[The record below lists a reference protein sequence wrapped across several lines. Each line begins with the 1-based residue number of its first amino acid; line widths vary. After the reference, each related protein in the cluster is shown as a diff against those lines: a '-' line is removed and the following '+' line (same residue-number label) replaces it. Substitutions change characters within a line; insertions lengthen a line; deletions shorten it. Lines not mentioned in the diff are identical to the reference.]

1 MPETAKTPPPARS
14 GPIDV
19 RTAPERYRH
28 WRLDVDG
35 RIASLT
41 LDVDESGGLAP
52 GYELKLNSYDLGV
65 DVELADA
72 VQRLRFEHPEVAAV
86 VIRSAKE
93 RVFCAGANIRML
105 GASSHAHKV
114 AFCKFTNET
123 RCAIEDAGAHSG
135 QHYLCAI
142 NGTAAGGGYELA
154 LAADWILLI
163 DDGASAV
170 SLPEVPL
177 LGVLPGTGGLV
188 RVVDKRKVRRDR
200 ADVFSTTEEGVRGA
214 RALEWGLVDEIAP
227 SSRFEDA
234 VAARARALA
243 AASDRPAAARGIR
256 LGEIERRIDG
266 DRIVYAHVEAEIDR
280 EREVRACRIRVR
292 GPAGAPP
299 AGAEA
304 LVEAGDAFWPLA
316 LARELED
323 LVLHLRHNDP
333 EIGTLVF
340 TSEGALE
347 AVAAHD
353 AFLLAHREH
362 WLAREILLY
371 WKRLLKRI
379 DLTSRSLVALVEPG
393 SCFAGFLLELVL
405 AADRAYMLDG
415 PFGDDGGGDDGGDGR
430 DRDGNGGRGDALEA
444 AHLGDGGR
452 NDGGGGGSGG
462 RGAGDGG
469 DRDGNGGSRDG
480 EGEGRGSGREDGDG
494 GEGDSGNGGGA
505 LAAVRLAESNFGCFP
520 GVNGLTRLESRC
532 LDDGR
537 ALARARQRIGR
548 DLTAAEAEAHRL
560 VTFTPDEID
569 WEDEVRLALEERAGF
584 SPDALTGMEASL
596 RCPGPETME
605 SRIFGR
611 LTAWQNW
618 IFQRSNAVGERG
630 ALTLYGSGARAD
642 FDRKRV

>member
-1 MPETAKTPPPARS
+1 MPEAVQEPPRAAGS

-19 RTAPERYRH
+19 RTAPDRYRH
-28 WRLDVDG
+28 WRLHTEG
-35 RIASLT
+35 RIATLD

-65 DVELADA
+65 DIELADA

-86 VIRSAKE
+86 VIRSGKE

-105 GASSHAHKV
+105 GGSSHAHKV

-123 RCAIEDAGAHSG
+123 RCAIEDASAYSG
-135 QHYLCAI
+135 QRYLCAI
-142 NGTAAGGGYELA
+142 NATAAGGGYELA
-154 LAADWILLI
+154 LAADWILLV
-163 DDGASAV
+163 DDGTSAV
-170 SLPEVPL
+170 SLPEVAL

-200 ADVFSTTEEGVRGA
+200 ADFFSTTEEGIRGA
-214 RALEWGLVDEIAP
+214 RALEWRLVDEIAP
-227 SSRFEDA
+227 SSRFEAA
-234 VAARARALA
+234 VAARAQALA
-243 AASDRPAAARGIR
+243 AATDRPACAPGIR
-256 LGEIERRIDG
+256 LGEVERRIESAH
-266 DRIVYAHVEAEIDR
+266 IAYAHVEADIDR
-280 EREVRACRIRVR
+280 EARVCTIRVQ
-292 GPAGAPP
+292 GPAEAPP
-299 AGAEA
+299 ADLEG
-304 LVEAGDAFWPLA
+304 LTKAGDAFWPLA

-323 LVLHLRHNDP
+323 LVLHLRHNEP
-333 EIGTLVF
+333 EIGTLVLA
-340 TSEGALE
+340 SEGGLE
-347 AVAAHD
+347 AVAAYD

-405 AADRAYMLDG
+405 EADRGYMLDG
-415 PFGDDGGGDDGGDGR
+415 PF
-430 DRDGNGGRGDALEA
+430 
-444 AHLGDGGR
+444 
-452 NDGGGGGSGG
+452 
-462 RGAGDGG
+462 
-469 DRDGNGGSRDG
+469 
-480 EGEGRGSGREDGDG
+480 ED
-494 GEGDSGNGGGA
+494 GGA
-505 LAAVRLAESNFGCFP
+505 LAAVRLTESNFGCFP

-532 LDDGR
+532 LDDGQAVSR
-537 ALARARQRIGR
+537 AHRQAGR

-560 VTFTPDEID
+560 ITFTPDEID
-569 WEDEVRLALEERAGF
+569 WEDEVRIALEERAGF

-618 IFQRSNAVGERG
+618 IFQRPNAVGERG
-630 ALTLYGSGARAD
+630 ALTLYGTGARAD
-642 FDRKRV
+642 FDRRRV

>member
-1 MPETAKTPPPARS
+1 MIETAGEPTPARS
-14 GPIDV
+14 VPIDV

-28 WRLDVDG
+28 WRLRVEDRV
-35 RIASLT
+35 ATLT

-86 VIRSAKE
+86 VIRSDRE

-105 GASSHAHKV
+105 GTSSHAHKV

-135 QHYLCAI
+135 QRYLCAI

-154 LAADWILLI
+154 LAADWILLV

-234 VAARARALA
+234 VAARAQALA
-243 AASDRPAAARGIR
+243 AASDRPAEARGIR
-256 LGEIERRIDG
+256 LGEVERRIDG
-266 DRIVYAHVEAEIDR
+266 NRIAYAHVEAEIDR

-292 GPAGAPP
+292 GPAGPPP
-299 AGAEA
+299 AGVEE

-323 LVLHLRHNDP
+323 LVLHLRHNEP

-415 PFGDDGGGDDGGDGR
+415 PFGDDGDGSDGR
-430 DRDGNGGRGDALEA
+430 DGRDG
-444 AHLGDGGR
+444 
-452 NDGGGGGSGG
+452 
-462 RGAGDGG
+462 
-469 DRDGNGGSRDG
+469 
-480 EGEGRGSGREDGDG
+480 DGDG
-494 GEGDSGNGGGA
+494 GEGDGSGGA
-505 LAAVRLAESNFGCFP
+505 LAAMRLTESNFGCFP
-520 GVNGLTRLESRC
+520 CVNGLARLASRC
-532 LDDGR
+532 LDDDR
-537 ALARARQRIGR
+537 APARARQRIGR
-548 DLTAAEAEAHRL
+548 DLTAAEAEALRL

-569 WEDEVRLALEERAGF
+569 WDDEVRLALEERAGF

-618 IFQRSNAVGERG
+618 IFQRPNAVGERG

-642 FDRKRV
+642 FDRRRV

>member
-1 MPETAKTPPPARS
+1 MIETAGEPTPARS
-14 GPIDV
+14 VPIDV

-28 WRLDVDG
+28 WRLRVEDRV
-35 RIASLT
+35 ATLT

-86 VIRSAKE
+86 VIRSDRE

-105 GASSHAHKV
+105 GTSSHAHKV

-135 QHYLCAI
+135 QRYLCAI

-243 AASDRPAAARGIR
+243 AASDRPAEARGIR
-256 LGEIERRIDG
+256 LGEVERRIDG
-266 DRIVYAHVEAEIDR
+266 DRIACAHVEAEIDR

-292 GPAGAPP
+292 GPAGPTP
-299 AGAEA
+299 AGVEE

-323 LVLHLRHNDP
+323 LVLHLRHNEP

-415 PFGDDGGGDDGGDGR
+415 PFGEDGDG
-430 DRDGNGGRGDALEA
+430 
-444 AHLGDGGR
+444 
-452 NDGGGGGSGG
+452 S
-462 RGAGDGG
+462 
-469 DRDGNGGSRDG
+469 
-480 EGEGRGSGREDGDG
+480 DG
-494 GEGDSGNGGGA
+494 GEGDGSGGA
-505 LAAVRLAESNFGCFP
+505 LAAVRLTESNFGCFP
-520 GVNGLTRLESRC
+520 CVNGLARLASRC
-532 LDDGR
+532 LDDDR

-548 DLTAAEAEAHRL
+548 DLTAAEAEALRL

-569 WEDEVRLALEERAGF
+569 WDDEVRLALEERAGF

-618 IFQRSNAVGERG
+618 IFQRPNAVGERG

>member
-1 MPETAKTPPPARS
+1 MTDPNAERRIAGPPPARS

-28 WRLDVDG
+28 WRLDVEG
-35 RIASLT
+35 RIATLT
-41 LDVDESGGLAP
+41 LDVDESGGFAP

-86 VIRSAKE
+86 VIRSARE

-105 GASSHAHKV
+105 GTSGHAHKV

-123 RCAIEDAGAHSG
+123 RCAIEDASAHSG
-135 QHYLCAI
+135 QRYLCAI

-154 LAADWILLI
+154 LAADWILLV

-243 AASDRPAAARGIR
+243 AASDRPAEARGIR
-256 LGEIERRIDG
+256 LGEVARRIDG
-266 DRIVYAHVEAEIDR
+266 DRIACAHVEAEIDR
-280 EREVRACRIRVR
+280 GREVRACRILIR

-299 AGAEA
+299 AGVEE

-323 LVLHLRHNDP
+323 LVLHLRHNEP

-379 DLTSRSLVALVEPG
+379 ALTSRSLVALVEPG

-415 PFGDDGGGDDGGDGR
+415 PFGGDGDGDDG
-430 DRDGNGGRGDALEA
+430 DRDD
-444 AHLGDGGR
+444 
-452 NDGGGGGSGG
+452 
-462 RGAGDGG
+462 
-469 DRDGNGGSRDG
+469 
-480 EGEGRGSGREDGDG
+480 
-494 GEGDSGNGGGA
+494 DSGGA
-505 LAAVRLAESNFGCFP
+505 LAAVRLTESNFGCFP
-520 GVNGLTRLESRC
+520 CVNGLARLASRC
-532 LDDGR
+532 LDDDR
-537 ALARARQRIGR
+537 APARARQQIGR
-548 DLTAAEAEAHRL
+548 DLTAAEAEALRL

-569 WEDEVRLALEERAGF
+569 WEDEVRIALEERAGF

-618 IFQRSNAVGERG
+618 IFQRPNAVGERG
-630 ALTLYGSGARAD
+630 ALTLYGTGARAD
-642 FDRKRV
+642 FDRGRV